1 MPELNVAE
9 LIAKRYSTGGYLTG
23 TDNQRQQYVG
33 TITTTRVDGDD
44 LLVTCIADVKQSRS
58 ELTGELTLRLG
69 VANAKIST
77 NAITDLFLIGDNR
90 LRSIR
95 LLSGH

>member
-33 TITTTRVDGDD
+33 TITTASSDGNV
-44 LLVTCIADVKQSRS
+44 LLVTCVADAKQSRS
-58 ELTGELTLRLG
+58 ALNGELKLRLG
-69 VANAKIST
+69 VANAKISSST
-77 NAITDLFLIGDNR
+77 ITDLFLLGDNR
-90 LRSIR
+90 LRNIR